1 MLQESSNVDEH
12 ASLSPLSEFMITP
25 AYSPVLGVE
34 EGDAGSV
41 TVEVDSEV
49 QTSGTGVTKTLYQPL
64 AHGAVYFGRNP
75 GMAQTKQT
83 ANKTGAAIR
92 SRPPPTT
99 YTVPV
104 VGKQPR
110 VVKAGKGTNPKVN
123 CEDSS
128 NSESPSPHQ

>member
-25 AYSPVLGVE
+25 VYSPVSGVE

-41 TVEVDSEV
+41 TVEVDCED
-49 QTSGTGVTKTLYQPL
+49 QTSGTGVTRTLYQPL
-64 AHGAVYFGRNP
+64 VHGAVYFGRNP
-75 GMAQTKQT
+75 GMARTKQT

-92 SRPPPTT
+92 SRPPPAT

-104 VGKQPR
+104 VGKQPGA
-110 VVKAGKGTNPKVN
+110 VKAGKGANRKLIVKTA
-123 CEDSS
+123 
-128 NSESPSPHQ
+128 